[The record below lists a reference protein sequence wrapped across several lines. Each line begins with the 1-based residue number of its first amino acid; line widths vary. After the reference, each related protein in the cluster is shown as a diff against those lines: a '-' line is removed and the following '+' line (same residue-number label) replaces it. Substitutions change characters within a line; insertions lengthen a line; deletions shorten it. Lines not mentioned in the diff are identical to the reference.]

1 VLPLAP
7 RRRPFDA
14 ARGHSMPDRG
24 TGALWSR
31 RTAAPPLM
39 RGAAQAEGLVE
50 KLCHRFRGTEDRTQW
65 RDIAYCLSMLN
76 YSDRCIKKVHRP
88 SPPPENCTENDCLL
102 RSSSAAGTGCCRC
115 YYL

>member
-1 VLPLAP
+1 
-7 RRRPFDA
+7 
-14 ARGHSMPDRG
+14 MPDRG

-31 RTAAPPLM
+31 RTAAPPLT